1 MTGVLEENRAIHQ
14 PFSYGRI
21 DDFTAQ
27 SSTLSLVFYPSKV
40 VYTIESLQGDILAYG
55 LCNFNSAELTNTS
68 AQQLAEVLP
77 AFTLRYRKVWVAVS
91 NNQYSL
97 IPSEIQK
104 RQYNDQYLSFT
115 LGQDASNFSLIKQ
128 DNLFMLDLV
137 MVYNIQARLET
148 MLSSQ
153 HQGISIRHEKSVVAA
168 RALSLAEQLNNF
180 MLVNLCDGH
189 FDLLLVRDKK
199 LAFLNSF
206 PMTNTEEMLY
216 YIFDVLKQL
225 GLKADEFTP
234 KIIGLKPLFFNR
246 ALVKK
251 YLPTIKEYQFKDG
264 DVYNDP
270 GLYFTAHYLTR

>member
-1 MTGVLEENRAIHQ
+1 MTGVLEENKAIHQ

-21 DDFTAQ
+21 DEFTAQ
-27 SSTLSLVFYPSKV
+27 SSTLSLLFHPTKV
-40 VYTIESLQGDILAYG
+40 VYTVEDLQGQILAYG
-55 LCNFNSAELTNTS
+55 LCNFNSVELTNES
-68 AQQLAEVLP
+68 FHQLAEVLP
-77 AFTLRYRKVWVAVS
+77 AFKLRYRKVWAAVS

-97 IPSEIQK
+97 IPTEIQK
-104 RQYNDQYLSFT
+104 RQHNDQYLSFT
-115 LGQDASNFSLIKQ
+115 LGQDASTFSLIKQ
-128 DNLFMLDLV
+128 DNLFMLGLT
-137 MVYNIQARLET
+137 MVYNINARLET
-148 MLSSQ
+148 LLNNHHTGVSV
-153 HQGISIRHEKSVVAA
+153 RHEKSVIAA
-168 RALSLAEQLNNF
+168 RALSMAEQLNNV

-189 FDLLLVRDKK
+189 FDLLLIRDKK

-225 GLKADEFTP
+225 DFKAADFTP

-270 GLYFTAHYLTR
+270 GLYFTTHYLTR